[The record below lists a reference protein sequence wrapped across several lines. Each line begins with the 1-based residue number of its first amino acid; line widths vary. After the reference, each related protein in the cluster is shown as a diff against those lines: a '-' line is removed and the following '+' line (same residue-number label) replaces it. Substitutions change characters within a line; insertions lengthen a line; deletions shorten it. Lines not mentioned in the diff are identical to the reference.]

1 MGNIN
6 IMVDIFV
13 LVILTGLSVSD
24 IRNKKVS
31 RKVLTLWGILT
42 VFWKIVDFYQIRVFL
57 KKMEQTNVENLV
69 GICAGIG
76 VGVLFLLASKVT
88 EEAIGYGDGW
98 MICILG
104 TFLGIS
110 DLLEVL
116 AAAWLLLSVTA
127 MICLVKKKWSRKT
140 AFPLVPFLMTGY
152 VFVVASRYL

>member
-1 MGNIN
+1 MWEIEKLSM
-6 IMVDIFV
+6 IACLCFLAVCTYWDIRRRTLPVV
-13 LVILTGLSVSD
+13 LLREGTLLSVLYVVCSG
-24 IRNKKVS
+24 REYWY
-31 RKVLTLWGILT
+31 LHL
-42 VFWKIVDFYQIRVFL
+42 
-57 KKMEQTNVENLV
+57 
-69 GICAGIG
+69 AGAG
-76 VGVLFLLASKVT
+76 VGLFFLLVSKIT
-88 EEAIGYGDGW
+88 KEAIGYGDGW

-116 AAAWLLLSVTA
+116 AAAWLLLSMTA

>member
-6 IMVDIFV
+6 RMVDIVV

-42 VFWKIVDFYQIRVFL
+42 VIWKIVDFYQIRVFL
-57 KKMEQTNVENLV
+57 EKMEQTDNLV

-88 EEAIGYGDGW
+88 EEEIGYGDSVAI
-98 MICILG
+98 MILG
-104 TFLGIS
+104 GYLGFWKVVG
-110 DLLEVL
+110 VL
-116 AAAWLLLSVTA
+116 AAAFFTSGVCSVILA
-127 MICLVKKKWSRKT
+127 FRGRVKT
-140 AFPLVPFLMTGY
+140 MPFFPFLTLGY
-152 VFVVASRYL
+152 ILMLAEQRGGVV